1 MDSVDNNPTSPASP
15 QPAPQAPVPKQRRWP
30 RRVAIGVVVTG
41 VLVGSAAWYL
51 GRETT
56 LQMIA
61 ERAARATDGKLTMTG
76 IRGSIYGAMHI
87 DRLVWRTDEQLVV
100 ATNIDID
107 WSPRQLLSRGIEISK
122 LHAADL
128 RMETLRES
136 EEPTTM
142 PATLEAPFKIALD
155 DARLARATFVSKGGN
170 TEISNIRLRLHGD
183 KLKWQLSDAVASTP
197 WGQLAAN
204 GSIGAQRPF
213 KLDANASLSG
223 TPTGGA
229 TPAQLKL
236 HAGGDLNLTQ
246 LDASGS
252 AGRAGGQARIAL
264 SPFAEIPLRSM
275 DLNAKNIDPGFF
287 NPELPTADLNLTVK
301 ASLDE
306 KRNISGSV
314 NLVNDG
320 ATGTIDQQRL
330 PLRAMRGA
338 LGGNLDAMKIS
349 DVLVDLGGAGSFT
362 GSGGVQRG
370 KDEEGLGTA
379 NFALH
384 TDRLDLKQIHGSM
397 KPTKIAGDIAVANAG
412 NVQTLNLNL
421 ADAGLRLAARAKL
434 ENNVVAIEE
443 ARLLAGKGVI
453 AVTGSAKLADDK
465 AFSVK
470 ANASRFNPA
479 ALGDYPQADLNA
491 DINAAGVLAP
501 AWKVNTDFALRP
513 SRLFDQPLSG
523 RGKLAADAKHVSG
536 VDATLALGQ
545 NKVDLNG
552 AFGAPGEKLNWR
564 LDGRQLAA
572 LRADLYG
579 AVNASGVVTGTM
591 QAPRTTFEVD
601 ANGLG
606 WVAAQRKAN
615 DGKLRVTGEAWLAGS
630 EAARFVEVKA
640 NGSMNRFNPAAFGS
654 PLPGSI
660 NGSFAASGRSGADW
674 RGALDLKVADSTLSK
689 SPFWGYARL
698 DADRKHI
705 SNADVDLHIGPN
717 VIAAK
722 GSFGAGRDQLD
733 WRIDAGQLAALGQ
746 DFGGALRGNGTL
758 TGTMETPSLTAALEG
773 QNLKFLGTH
782 TVRSLRAS
790 ANLGS
795 GRGGADPL
803 VSDIQVRD
811 YANGDTRIAAAS
823 LQTNGTRASHT
834 LRAAGRSDDFD
845 ALVEVRGGWSGNAWN
860 GTLATLQ
867 NKGRYA
873 MTLAQPVPVK
883 IGVAPGAGVAG
894 LASPESL
901 AFNGAVIKLP
911 TGTVNIASLTKQGPR
926 WNSRGAA
933 AGVPLNY
940 LAQFSPAL
948 RENVQGNLTLG
959 ADWSLD
965 MRVANGSATPALAGG
980 VHVFREGGDAIVGA
994 DVPVAL
1000 GLRTLDLRADV
1011 QGSSLRTQVALDGT
1025 RTGSARVDG
1034 TVQMLNGRVDADSP
1048 LRMTATADMASIAWL
1063 APLAGQRDLELDGS
1077 LKANLTGGG
1086 TIGTPSLN
1094 GTVNGDAL
1102 AVRWPEQG
1110 VRLRNG
1116 QLRSQLEGDRLV
1128 LQRLY
1133 LEGVQGTATADG
1145 SVRFGSDGAI
1155 QLRLVANKLEALS
1168 RPDRT
1173 VIVSGEAN
1181 LVRNAQRFALDGN
1194 FKADR
1199 ALIEFAPQGRPTIS
1213 EDVIVLGRGAPA
1225 APQKKEAEMPLTIN
1239 LAADL
1244 GDDFHLR
1251 GLGIDAYLAG
1261 SARVRMV
1268 GNGDPRVNGTI
1279 RVASGQYA
1287 AYGQKLTIDRGV
1299 LTFNGRYDNPALDV
1313 LAVRK
1318 QPEGTQLSETNVEAG
1333 VQVTGTAQSPVA
1345 KLVSTPS
1352 VPDSEK
1358 LSWLVLGHGMEGTS
1372 GNEKDVL
1379 SAAAGALLGGKGGTG
1394 GITSKLANS
1403 LGVDELGVGQGRNGD
1418 AEGLANT
1425 VVTVGKR
1432 ISSRAYLS
1440 FEQGATTASSLVR
1453 LRYKLNP
1460 RWTLQ
1465 FQTGTNT
1472 ALDVLYAWA
1481 FD

>member
-1 MDSVDNNPTSPASP
+1 MDADNNPTPQTPAKA
-15 QPAPQAPVPKQRRWP
+15 PAPKPRRWP
-30 RRVAIGVVVTG
+30 RRVAIGLVATG
-41 VLVGSAAWYL
+41 VVIGGALWYL

-61 ERAARATDGKLTMTG
+61 ERAARATGGKLTLTG

-87 DRLVWRTDEQLVV
+87 DRMVWRTDEQLIV
-100 ATNIDID
+100 ATNIDLD
-107 WSPRQLLSRGIEISK
+107 WSPRQLLSSGIEVSK
-122 LHAADL
+122 LYAADL

-136 EEPTTM
+136 EEPSKM
-142 PATLEAPFKIALD
+142 PASLASPFPISLD
-155 DARLARATFVSKGGN
+155 DARLAKATFVSKGAA
-170 TEISNIRLRLHGD
+170 TEITNIRLRLHGD
-183 KLKWQLSDAVASTP
+183 KAQWQLRDATASTP
-197 WGQLAAN
+197 WGKLAAD
-204 GSIGAQRPF
+204 GSIGAARPF

-223 TPTGGA
+223 TPVGSAG

-236 HAGGDLNLTQ
+236 HAGGDLNLTS
-246 LDASGS
+246 LDASGQ
-252 AGRAGGQARIAL
+252 AGRAGGEARIAL

-275 DLNAKNIDPGFF
+275 NLNARNIDPGFF
-287 NPELPTADLNLTVK
+287 DPSLPTADMTL
-301 ASLDE
+301 AIAARLDD

-320 ATGTIDQQRL
+320 PAGTIDQQRL
-330 PLRAMRGA
+330 PLRAMRGQ
-338 LGGNLDAMKIS
+338 LGGNLNAMQLS
-349 DVLVDLGGAGSFT
+349 DVLVDLGGAGRFT
-362 GSGGVQRG
+362 GNGSVQRG
-370 KDEEGLGTA
+370 EDEEGLGTA
-379 NFALH
+379 KFALH
-384 TDRLDLKQIHGSM
+384 TDRLDLRQIHGSM
-397 KPTKIAGDIAVANAG
+397 KPTKIAGDIAVANVG
-412 NVQTLNLNL
+412 TTQTLDLKL
-421 ADAGLRLAARAKL
+421 VDAGLRLAARARL
-434 ENNVVAIEE
+434 ANNVLDVPE
-443 ARLLAGKGVI
+443 ARLSAGSGSIALTGNMNLAE
-453 AVTGSAKLADDK
+453 DK
-465 AFSVK
+465 AFKVN

-479 ALGDYPQADLNA
+479 ALGDYPQADINA
-491 DINAAGVLAP
+491 NINAAGVLAP
-501 AWKVNTDFALRP
+501 AWKVNADFALRP

-523 RGKLAADAKHVSG
+523 RGKLAADARHVSG
-536 VDATLALGQ
+536 VDATLSLGQ
-545 NKVDLNG
+545 NSVDLRG

-564 LDGRQLAA
+564 VDGRQLAA
-572 LRADLYG
+572 LRRDLYG
-579 AVNASGVVTGTM
+579 AVNASGVVTGSM
-591 QAPRTTFEVD
+591 EAPRTSFELD

-615 DGKLRVTGEAWLAGS
+615 NSNLHVNGEAWLAGGK
-630 EAARFVEVKA
+630 EARFVEVKA
-640 NGSMNRFNPAAFGS
+640 NGNMARFNPAAFGS

-660 NGSFAASGRSGADW
+660 NGAFAASGRSGADW
-674 RGALDLKVADSTLSK
+674 RGALDLKVVDSTLAK
-689 SPFWGYARL
+689 SPFWGHARL
-698 DADRKHI
+698 NADRRHI
-705 SNADVDLHIGPN
+705 SNADVDLHVGPN
-717 VIAAK
+717 VIAAN
-722 GSFGAGRDQLD
+722 GSFGAGRDVLD
-733 WRIDAGQLAALGQ
+733 WRIDATQLAALGP
-746 DFGGALRGNGTL
+746 DFGGALRGNGKL
-758 TGTMETPSLTAALEG
+758 TGTMDTPSLSAALEG
-773 QNLKFLGTH
+773 QNLKLLGAH
-782 TVRSLRAS
+782 TLRSLRAS

-803 VSDIQVRD
+803 VSDIQIVD
-811 YANGDTRIAAAS
+811 FASGETRIAAAS

-834 LRAAGRSDDFD
+834 LRAAARSDTFD
-845 ALVEVRGGWSGNAWN
+845 ALVEVRGGWKGNAWD
-860 GTLATLQ
+860 GTLAALQ

-873 MTLAQPVPVK
+873 MTLAQPVPLR
-883 IGVAPGAGVAG
+883 IGVAPGAGVMG
-894 LASPESL
+894 LAKPESL
-901 AFNGAVIKLP
+901 AFNGAVIRLP
-911 TGTVNIASLTKQGPR
+911 SGTVNIATLTKNGPR
-926 WNSRGAA
+926 WSSRGAA

-959 ADWSLD
+959 ADWTLD
-965 MRVANGSATPALAGG
+965 LRTASGTGGAPALAGG

-994 DVPVAL
+994 NVPVAL

-1011 QGSSLRTQVALDGT
+1011 AGSSLRTQLALDGT

-1034 TVQMLNGRVDADSP
+1034 TVQMLGGRVDQDSP
-1048 LRMTATADMASIAWL
+1048 LRMTANADMASIAWL

-1077 LKANLTGGG
+1077 LKLALTGGG
-1086 TIGTPSLN
+1086 TIGTPSLS

-1116 QLRSQLEGDRLV
+1116 QLRAQLAGDRLL

-1133 LEGVQGTATADG
+1133 LEGVQGNATADG
-1145 SVRFGSDGAI
+1145 SVRFGADGAM

-1173 VIVSGEAN
+1173 VVVSGEAN
-1181 LVRNAQRFALDGN
+1181 LVRDAERFTLDGR

-1199 ALIEFAPQGRPTIS
+1199 ALIEFAPQGRPTMS
-1213 EDVIVLGRGAPA
+1213 DDVIVLGRGAPA
-1225 APQKKEAEMPLTIN
+1225 APQKKEAEVPLSIN

-1268 GNGDPRVNGTI
+1268 GNSDPRVNGTI
-1279 RVASGQYA
+1279 RVVSGTYA

-1299 LTFNGRYDNPALDV
+1299 LTFSGRYDNPALDV

-1333 VQVTGTAQSPVA
+1333 VQVRGTAQSPQA
-1345 KLVSTPS
+1345 RLVSTPS

-1403 LGVDELGVGQGRNGD
+1403 LGVDELGLSQARGGD